1 MEDNTKNKDVNRLE
15 PQTALCFQV
24 HFALYS
30 MIWEKMRRF
39 PHDELLKVLGMMVG
53 VNISDGQMGS
63 IADRIIQEADQ
74 EGVRAIS
81 FTESIK
87 VLEKED
93 VQQKM
98 SIQFFHQ
105 RTETK
110 LILLF
115 SI

>member
-1 MEDNTKNKDVNRLE
+1 
-15 PQTALCFQV
+15 
-24 HFALYS
+24 
-30 MIWEKMRRF
+30 MIWVKMRRF

-74 EGVRAIS
+74 EGVHAIS

-93 VQQKM
+93 IEQKT
-98 SIQFFHQ
+98 SIHFFHQ

>member
-1 MEDNTKNKDVNRLE
+1 
-15 PQTALCFQV
+15 
-24 HFALYS
+24 
-30 MIWEKMRRF
+30 
-39 PHDELLKVLGMMVG
+39 MMVG